1 MAALTDPIAD
11 MLTRIRNAAV
21 ARHLDVDVPVSKLH
35 LEIAKILHREGY
47 VRGYQLINRGRT
59 MRIRLCYDAKREP
72 VLRGLKRVSK
82 PGRRVYAGKDKLPRV
97 LQGLGVAI
105 ISTSQGVMT
114 DGDARRRGIGGEV
127 IGQVW

>member
-11 MLTRIRNAAV
+11 MLTRIRNGAL

-47 VRGYQLINRGRT
+47 IRGYQLVNTGRT
-59 MRIRLCYDAKREP
+59 VRIRLRYDARREP
-72 VLRGLKRVSK
+72 VIHGLRRVSK
-82 PGRRVYAGKDKLPRV
+82 PGRRVYAGKDRLPRV
-97 LQGLGVAI
+97 LGGLGVAI
-105 ISTSQGVMT
+105 VSTSQGVMT
-114 DGDARRRGIGGEV
+114 DREARSRRIGGEV

>member
-1 MAALTDPIAD
+1 
-11 MLTRIRNAAV
+11 MLTRVRNAAL
-21 ARHLDVDVPVSKLH
+21 ARHLDVDVPVSKIH

-47 VRGYQLINRGRT
+47 IRGYQLINRGRT
-59 MRIRLCYDAKREP
+59 VRIRLRYDEHREP
-72 VLRGLKRVSK
+72 VIQGLKRISK

-97 LQGLGVAI
+97 LSGLGVAI

-114 DGDARRRGIGGEV
+114 DRDARKRGIGGEV